1 MVKLDLLPLKEP
13 LLDSRL
19 ASRPLKTS
27 IVLHK
32 FTEIFE
38 DVHGFSRVS
47 AIGFFSP
54 GDFHSICKVF
64 DRSPIDPY

>member
-1 MVKLDLLPLKEP
+1 MVRLDLLPLKEP
-13 LLDSRL
+13 LLDPRL

-38 DVHGFSRVS
+38 DVHGFSMVS

-54 GDFHSICKVF
+54 GDFHNICKVF
-64 DRSPIDPY
+64 YRFPIDPY

>member
-32 FTEIFE
+32 FTAIFE
-38 DVHGFSRVS
+38 DVQGFSRVS

-54 GDFHSICKVF
+54 GDFHSIYKVF

>member
-1 MVKLDLLPLKEP
+1 MVRFDMLPLKAP

-38 DVHGFSRVS
+38 DVHGFSGGS

-64 DRSPIDPY
+64 YRFPIDPY